1 MERASRLFGK
11 IEFPGDTTIS
21 EALARAAWPVAVGR
35 RIAGHAHAMR
45 MVRTS
50 LIVEVEDAV
59 WQKQLFTLRHQILS
73 KLRANLGEGIVE
85 DIEFRVMPRRREP
98 QLARRAEPGRA
109 LTDEAERI
117 PDPVLRKIYKDSRK
131 KALA

>member
-35 RIAGHAHAMR
+35 RIAEHAHAIR

-73 KLRANLGEGIVE
+73 KLRANLGEG
-85 DIEFRVMPRRREP
+85 
-98 QLARRAEPGRA
+98 
-109 LTDEAERI
+109 
-117 PDPVLRKIYKDSRK
+117 
-131 KALA
+131 

>member
-11 IEFPGDTTIS
+11 IEFPGDTTIA
-21 EALARAAWPVAVGR
+21 EALARAAWPIAVGR
-35 RIAGHAHAMR
+35 KIAAHAHATR

-59 WQKQLFTLRHQILS
+59 WQRQLFTLRHQILT
-73 KLRANLGEGIVE
+73 KMRANLGEGIVE
-85 DIEFRVMPRRREP
+85 DIEFRIMPRRREP
-98 QLARRAEPGRA
+98 QIARQIGPGIA
-109 LTDEAERI
+109 PADEAEQI
-117 PDPVLRKIYKDSRK
+117 PDPVLRKIYRDSRK

>member
-1 MERASRLFGK
+1 MIGK
-11 IEFPGDTTIS
+11 IDFSGDTTIA
-21 EALARAAWPVAVGR
+21 ETLARAAWPVAVGR
-35 RIAGHAHAMR
+35 KIAAHAHATR
-45 MVRTS
+45 MVRSS

-59 WQKQLFTLRHQILS
+59 WQKQLFTLRGQILS
-73 KLRANLGEGIVE
+73 KLRSNLGEGIVE
-85 DIEFRVMPRRREP
+85 EIEFRVMPRRREP